1 MKNLKI
7 QNLLTILLF
16 LITLQSCKDSGG
28 IWVED
33 GTSYKFGDDSMSSNL
48 ISLAEAY
55 SARDPEKLFT
65 FYSDSFLTDKRKEW
79 SKEYLSS
86 LDSLSMVPYKV
97 IPLVSENGSYK
108 EVIAWSK
115 EERIYKNGSYEKY
128 DLMEIF
134 GLDDKG
140 KVNLFKQWKA
150 IDTVNFGMPY
160 GGKFIGVG
168 EEDNEYSGRPLVFS
182 NRGEVEIIEELAV
195 AYNAMDVESFSQ
207 YFADEVEFKS
217 YDGKTYNYK
226 KSDLSSAFK
235 PYKSIDW
242 KLISIVPLK
251 IFNTDAASGAM
262 VLSTE
267 TRIFKNG
274 KKWQK
279 ELMELIYFDLDG
291 KISAMLQFAREFQN
305 TILHKKK
312 D

>member
-7 QNLLTILLF
+7 QNLHIILLF
-16 LITLQSCKDSGG
+16 IITIYSCKNSGG
-28 IWVED
+28 ILIED
-33 GTSYKFGDDSMSSNL
+33 GSSYKFGDDKMSSNL

-55 SARDPEKLFT
+55 SDRDTEKLFT
-65 FYSDSFLTDKRKEW
+65 FYSDSFLTERRKEW
-79 SKEYLSS
+79 SKKYLES
-86 LDSLSMVPYKV
+86 LDSLSMIPYKV
-97 IPLVSENGSYK
+97 IPLVSEDGKNR

-115 EERIYKNGSYEKY
+115 EERIYKNGSYEKF
-128 DLMEIF
+128 DLMEVF
-134 GLDDKG
+134 GLDETG

-168 EEDNEYSGRPLVFS
+168 ENEYSGRPLVFS
-182 NRGEVEIIEELAV
+182 NRGEVEIIEELAA
-195 AYNAMDVESFSQ
+195 AYNAMDVESFSE
-207 YFADEVEFKS
+207 YFAEEVEFKS

-226 KSDLSSAFK
+226 KSDLSQAFK

-267 TRIFKNG
+267 SRVFKNG
-274 KKWQK
+274 KKWKK
-279 ELMELIYFDLDG
+279 ELMELIYFDLEG
-291 KISAMLQFAREFQN
+291 KISAMLQFAR
-305 TILHKKK
+305 
-312 D
+312 

>member
-7 QNLLTILLF
+7 QNFPIILL
-16 LITLQSCKDSGG
+16 LIIIIYSCKNSGG
-28 IWVED
+28 ILIED
-33 GTSYKFGDDSMSSNL
+33 GSSYKFGDDKMSSNL

-55 SARDPEKLFT
+55 SDRDTEKLFT
-65 FYSDSFLTDKRKEW
+65 FYSDSFLTERRKEW
-79 SKEYLSS
+79 SKKYLES
-86 LDSLSMVPYKV
+86 LDSLSMIPYKV
-97 IPLVSENGSYK
+97 IPLVSEDGKNR

-115 EERIYKNGSYEKY
+115 EERIYKNGSYEKF
-128 DLMEIF
+128 DLMEVF
-134 GLDDKG
+134 GLDETG

-168 EEDNEYSGRPLVFS
+168 ENEYSGRPLVFS

-195 AYNAMDVESFSQ
+195 AYNAMDVESFSE
-207 YFADEVEFKS
+207 YFAEEVEFKS

-226 KSDLSSAFK
+226 KSDLAQAFK

-267 TRIFKNG
+267 SRVFKNG
-274 KKWQK
+274 KKWKK
-279 ELMELIYFDLDG
+279 ELMELIYFDLEG
-291 KISAMLQFAREFQN
+291 KISAMLQFAR
-305 TILHKKK
+305 
-312 D
+312 

>member
-7 QNLLTILLF
+7 QNFLIILLF
-16 LITLQSCKDSGG
+16 LITLYSCKNSGG
-28 IWVED
+28 ILVED
-33 GTSYKFGDDSMSSNL
+33 GSSYKFGDDKMSSNL

-55 SARDPEKLFT
+55 SDRDTEKLFT
-65 FYSDSFLTDKRKEW
+65 FYSDSFLTERRKEW
-79 SKEYLSS
+79 SKKYLGS

-97 IPLVSENGSYK
+97 IPLISEDGKNR

-115 EERIYKNGSYEKY
+115 EERIYKNGSYEKF
-128 DLMEIF
+128 DLMEVF
-134 GLDDKG
+134 GLDDTG

-168 EEDNEYSGRPLVFS
+168 ENEYSGRPLVFS
-182 NRGEVEIIEELAV
+182 NRGEVEIIEELAL
-195 AYNAMDVESFSQ
+195 AYNAMDVESFSEF
-207 YFADEVEFKS
+207 FAEEVEFKS

-226 KSDLSSAFK
+226 KSDLAQAFK
-235 PYKSIDW
+235 PFKSIDW

-267 TRIFKNG
+267 SRVFKNG
-274 KKWQK
+274 KKWKK
-279 ELMELIYFDLDG
+279 ELMELIYFDLEG
-291 KISAMLQFAREFQN
+291 KISAMLQFAR
-305 TILHKKK
+305 
-312 D
+312 

>member
-7 QNLLTILLF
+7 QNFLIILLF
-16 LITLQSCKDSGG
+16 IITLFSCENSGG
-28 IWVED
+28 ILVED
-33 GTSYKFGDDSMSSNL
+33 GSSYKFGDDKMSSNL

-55 SARDPEKLFT
+55 SDRDTEKLFT
-65 FYSDSFLTDKRKEW
+65 FYSDSFLTDRRKEW
-79 SKEYLSS
+79 SKKYLGS

-97 IPLVSENGSYK
+97 IPLISEDGKNR

-115 EERIYKNGSYEKY
+115 EERIYKNGSYEKF
-128 DLMEIF
+128 DLMEVF
-134 GLDDKG
+134 GLDEKG

-168 EEDNEYSGRPLVFS
+168 ENEYSGRPLVFS
-182 NRGEVEIIEELAV
+182 NRGEVEIIEELAL
-195 AYNAMDVESFSQ
+195 AYNAMDVESFSEF
-207 YFADEVEFKS
+207 FAEEVEFKS

-226 KSDLSSAFK
+226 KSELSQAFK
-235 PYKSIDW
+235 PFKSIDW

-267 TRIFKNG
+267 SRVFKNG
-274 KKWQK
+274 KKWKK
-279 ELMELIYFDLDG
+279 ELMELIYFDLEG
-291 KISAMLQFAREFQN
+291 KISAMLQFAR
-305 TILHKKK
+305 
-312 D
+312 

>member
-7 QNLLTILLF
+7 NNFLIILLI
-16 LITLQSCKDSGG
+16 LITLNSCINSGG
-28 IWVED
+28 MLIED
-33 GTSYKFGDDSMSSNL
+33 GSSYKFGDDKMSSNL

-55 SARDPEKLFT
+55 SDRDTEKLFT
-65 FYSDSFLTDKRKEW
+65 FYSDSFLTDRRKEW
-79 SKEYLSS
+79 SKKYLGS

-97 IPLVSENGSYK
+97 IPLISEDGKNR

-115 EERIYKNGSYEKY
+115 EERIYKNGSYEKF

-134 GLDDKG
+134 GLDETG

-168 EEDNEYSGRPLVFS
+168 ENEYSGRPLVFS

-195 AYNAMDVESFSQ
+195 AYNAMDVESFSE
-207 YFADEVEFKS
+207 YFAEEVEFKS

-226 KSDLSSAFK
+226 KSELSQAFK

-267 TRIFKNG
+267 SRVFKNG
-274 KKWQK
+274 KKWKK
-279 ELMELIYFDLDG
+279 ELMELIYFDLEG
-291 KISAMLQFAREFQN
+291 KISAMLQFAR
-305 TILHKKK
+305 
-312 D
+312 

>member
-7 QNLLTILLF
+7 QNFPIILL
-16 LITLQSCKDSGG
+16 LIITIYSCKNSGG
-28 IWVED
+28 ILIED
-33 GTSYKFGDDSMSSNL
+33 GSSYKFGDDVMSSNL

-55 SARDPEKLFT
+55 SDRDTEKLFT
-65 FYSDSFLTDKRKEW
+65 FYSDSFLTERRKEW
-79 SKEYLSS
+79 SKKYLES
-86 LDSLSMVPYKV
+86 LDSLSMIPYKV
-97 IPLVSENGSYK
+97 IPLVSEDGKSR

-115 EERIYKNGSYEKY
+115 EERIYKNGSYEKF
-128 DLMEIF
+128 DLMEVF
-134 GLDDKG
+134 GLDETG

-168 EEDNEYSGRPLVFS
+168 ENEYSGRPLVFS

-195 AYNAMDVESFSQ
+195 AYNAMDVESFSE
-207 YFADEVEFKS
+207 YFAEEVEFKS

-226 KSDLSSAFK
+226 KSDLSQAFK

-267 TRIFKNG
+267 SRVFKNG
-274 KKWQK
+274 KKWKK
-279 ELMELIYFDLDG
+279 ELMELIYFDLEG
-291 KISAMLQFAREFQN
+291 KISAMLQFAR
-305 TILHKKK
+305 
-312 D
+312 

>member
-7 QNLLTILLF
+7 NNFLIILLF
-16 LITLQSCKDSGG
+16 LITLYSCKNSGG
-28 IWVED
+28 ILVED
-33 GTSYKFGDDSMSSNL
+33 GSSYKFGDDKMSSNL

-55 SARDPEKLFT
+55 SDRDTEKLFT
-65 FYSDSFLTDKRKEW
+65 FYSDSFLTDRRKEW
-79 SKEYLSS
+79 SKKYLGS

-97 IPLVSENGSYK
+97 IPLISEDGKNR

-115 EERIYKNGSYEKY
+115 EERIYKNGSYEKF

-134 GLDDKG
+134 GLDETG

-168 EEDNEYSGRPLVFS
+168 DNEYSGRPLVFS

-195 AYNAMDVESFSQ
+195 AYNAMDVESFSE
-207 YFADEVEFKS
+207 YFAEEVEFKS

-226 KSDLSSAFK
+226 KSELSQAFK
-235 PYKSIDW
+235 PFKSIDW

-267 TRIFKNG
+267 SRVFKNG
-274 KKWQK
+274 KKWKK
-279 ELMELIYFDLDG
+279 ELMELIYFDLEG
-291 KISAMLQFAREFQN
+291 KISAMLQFAR
-305 TILHKKK
+305 
-312 D
+312 

>member
-7 QNLLTILLF
+7 RNFLILLLF
-16 LITLQSCKDSGG
+16 LISLYSCKNSGG
-28 IWVED
+28 ILVED
-33 GTSYKFGDDSMSSNL
+33 GSSYIFGDDKMSSNL

-55 SARDPEKLFT
+55 SDRDTEKLFT
-65 FYSDSFLTDKRKEW
+65 FYSDSFLTDRRKER
-79 SKEYLSS
+79 SKKYLGS
-86 LDSLSMVPYKV
+86 LDSLSMVPYKI
-97 IPLVSENGSYK
+97 IPLISEDGKNR

-115 EERIYKNGSYEKY
+115 EERIYKNGSYEKF

-134 GLDDKG
+134 GLDETG

-160 GGKFIGVG
+160 GGKFFGVG
-168 EEDNEYSGRPLVFS
+168 ENEYAGRPLVFS
-182 NRGEVEIIEELAV
+182 NRGEVEIIEDLAV
-195 AYNAMDVESFSQ
+195 AYNAMDAESFSE
-207 YFADEVEFKS
+207 YFAEEVEFKS

-226 KSDLSSAFK
+226 KSELSQAFK

-267 TRIFKNG
+267 SRVFKNG
-274 KKWQK
+274 KKWNK
-279 ELMELIYFDLDG
+279 ELMELIYFDLEG
-291 KISAMLQFAREFQN
+291 KISAMLQFAR
-305 TILHKKK
+305 
-312 D
+312 

>member
-7 QNLLTILLF
+7 NNFLIILLI
-16 LITLQSCKDSGG
+16 LITLNSCINSGG
-28 IWVED
+28 MLIED
-33 GTSYKFGDDSMSSNL
+33 GSSYKFGDDKMSSNL

-55 SARDPEKLFT
+55 SDRDTEKLFT
-65 FYSDSFLTDKRKEW
+65 FYSDSFLTDRRKEW
-79 SKEYLSS
+79 SKKYLGS

-97 IPLVSENGSYK
+97 IPLISEDGKNR

-115 EERIYKNGSYEKY
+115 EERIYKNGSYEKF

-134 GLDDKG
+134 GLDETG

-168 EEDNEYSGRPLVFS
+168 DNEYSGRPLVFS
-182 NRGEVEIIEELAV
+182 NRGEVEIIEDLAV
-195 AYNAMDVESFSQ
+195 AYNAMDVESFSEF
-207 YFADEVEFKS
+207 FAEEVEFKS

-226 KSDLSSAFK
+226 KSELSQAFK

-267 TRIFKNG
+267 SRVFKNG
-274 KKWQK
+274 KKWKK
-279 ELMELIYFDLDG
+279 ELMELIYFDLEG
-291 KISAMLQFAREFQN
+291 KISAMLQFAR
-305 TILHKKK
+305 
-312 D
+312 

>member
-7 QNLLTILLF
+7 QNLPVMLLF
-16 LITLQSCKDSGG
+16 IIIIYSCNNSGG
-28 IWVED
+28 ILIED
-33 GTSYKFGDDSMSSNL
+33 GSSYKFGDDKMSSNL

-55 SARDPEKLFT
+55 SDRDTEKLFT
-65 FYSDSFLTDKRKEW
+65 FYSDSFLTERRKEW
-79 SKEYLSS
+79 SKKYLES
-86 LDSLSMVPYKV
+86 LDSLSMIPYKV
-97 IPLVSENGSYK
+97 IPLVSEDGKNR

-115 EERIYKNGSYEKY
+115 EERIYKNGSYEKF
-128 DLMEIF
+128 DLMEVF
-134 GLDDKG
+134 GLDETG
-140 KVNLFKQWKA
+140 KVDLFKQWKA

-168 EEDNEYSGRPLVFS
+168 ENEYSGRPLVFS

-195 AYNAMDVESFSQ
+195 AYNAMDAESFSE
-207 YFADEVEFKS
+207 YFAEEVEFKS

-226 KSDLSSAFK
+226 KSDLSQAFK

-267 TRIFKNG
+267 SRVFKNG
-274 KKWQK
+274 KKWKK
-279 ELMELIYFDLDG
+279 ELMELIYFDLEG
-291 KISAMLQFAREFQN
+291 KISAMLQFAR
-305 TILHKKK
+305 
-312 D
+312 

>member
-7 QNLLTILLF
+7 LNFQIILLF
-16 LITLQSCKDSGG
+16 LIIFQSCKNSGG
-28 IWVED
+28 LLVED
-33 GTSYKFGDDSMSSNL
+33 GSSYKFGDDKMSSNL

-55 SARDPEKLFT
+55 SDRDTEKLFT
-65 FYSDSFLTDKRKEW
+65 FYSDSFLTDRRKEW
-79 SKEYLSS
+79 SKKYLGS

-97 IPLVSENGSYK
+97 IPLVSEDGKYR

-115 EERIYKNGSYEKY
+115 EERIYKNGSYEKF
-128 DLMEIF
+128 DLMEVF
-134 GLDDKG
+134 GLDDTG

-168 EEDNEYSGRPLVFS
+168 ENEYSGRPLVFS

-195 AYNAMDVESFSQ
+195 AYNAMDVESFLE

-226 KSDLSSAFK
+226 KSELSQAFK

-267 TRIFKNG
+267 SRVFKNG
-274 KKWQK
+274 KKWKK
-279 ELMELIYFDLDG
+279 ELMELIYFDLEG
-291 KISAMLQFAREFQN
+291 KISAMLQFAR
-305 TILHKKK
+305 
-312 D
+312 

>member
-7 QNLLTILLF
+7 QNFLIILLF
-16 LITLQSCKDSGG
+16 LITLYSCKNSGG
-28 IWVED
+28 ILVED
-33 GTSYKFGDDSMSSNL
+33 GSSYKFGDDKMSSNL

-55 SARDPEKLFT
+55 SDRDTEKLFT
-65 FYSDSFLTDKRKEW
+65 FYSDSFLTERRKEW
-79 SKEYLSS
+79 SKKYLES
-86 LDSLSMVPYKV
+86 LDSLSMIPYKV
-97 IPLVSENGSYK
+97 IPLVSEDGKNR

-115 EERIYKNGSYEKY
+115 EERIYKNGSYEKF
-128 DLMEIF
+128 DLMEVF
-134 GLDDKG
+134 GLDETG

-168 EEDNEYSGRPLVFS
+168 ENEYSGRPLVFS

-195 AYNAMDVESFSQ
+195 AYNAMDAESFSE
-207 YFADEVEFKS
+207 YFAEEVEFKS

-226 KSDLSSAFK
+226 KSDLSQAFK

-267 TRIFKNG
+267 SRVFKNG
-274 KKWQK
+274 KKWKK
-279 ELMELIYFDLDG
+279 ELIELIYLDLEG
-291 KISAMLQFAREFQN
+291 KISAMLQFAR
-305 TILHKKK
+305 
-312 D
+312 

>member
-7 QNLLTILLF
+7 QNLSVMLLF
-16 LITLQSCKDSGG
+16 IIIIYSCNNSGG
-28 IWVED
+28 ILIED
-33 GTSYKFGDDSMSSNL
+33 GSSYKFGDDKMSSNL

-55 SARDPEKLFT
+55 SDRDTEKLFT
-65 FYSDSFLTDKRKEW
+65 FYSDSFLTERRKEW
-79 SKEYLSS
+79 SKKYLES
-86 LDSLSMVPYKV
+86 LDSLSMIPYKV
-97 IPLVSENGSYK
+97 IPLVSEDGKNR

-115 EERIYKNGSYEKY
+115 EERIYKNGSYEKF
-128 DLMEIF
+128 DLMEVF
-134 GLDDKG
+134 GLDETG
-140 KVNLFKQWKA
+140 KVDLFKQWKA

-168 EEDNEYSGRPLVFS
+168 ENEYSGRPLVFS

-195 AYNAMDVESFSQ
+195 AYNAMDAESFSE
-207 YFADEVEFKS
+207 YFAEEVEFKS

-226 KSDLSSAFK
+226 KSDLSQAFK

-267 TRIFKNG
+267 SRVFKNG
-274 KKWQK
+274 KKWKK
-279 ELMELIYFDLDG
+279 ELMELIYFDLEG
-291 KISAMLQFAREFQN
+291 KISAMLQFAR
-305 TILHKKK
+305 
-312 D
+312 

>member
-1 MKNLKI
+1 MKHLKLKYFLVGFS
-7 QNLLTILLF
+7 LLAIY
-16 LITLQSCKDSGG
+16 SCKESGG
-28 IWVED
+28 IRVED
-33 GTSYKFGDDSMSSNL
+33 GSSYKFGNDKMSSNL

-79 SKEYLSS
+79 SKKYLGS
-86 LDSLSMVPYKV
+86 LDSLSMVPYKIV
-97 IPLVSENGSYK
+97 PLISEDGKYS

-115 EERIYKNGSYEKY
+115 EERIYKNGSYEKL
-128 DLMEIF
+128 DLMEVF
-134 GLDDKG
+134 GLDKSG

-168 EEDNEYSGRPLVFS
+168 DNEYSGRPLVFS
-182 NRGEVEIIEELAV
+182 NRGEVEMIEGLAE
-195 AYNAMDVESFSQ
+195 AYNEMDVESVME
-207 YFADEVEFKS
+207 YFAEEVEFKS

-226 KSDLSSAFK
+226 KSELSQVFE

-267 TRIFKNG
+267 TRVFKNG
-274 KKWQK
+274 KKWK
-279 ELMELIYFDLDG
+279 KDLMELIYFDLEG
-291 KISAMLQFAREFQN
+291 KISGMLQFAR
-305 TILHKKK
+305 
-312 D
+312 